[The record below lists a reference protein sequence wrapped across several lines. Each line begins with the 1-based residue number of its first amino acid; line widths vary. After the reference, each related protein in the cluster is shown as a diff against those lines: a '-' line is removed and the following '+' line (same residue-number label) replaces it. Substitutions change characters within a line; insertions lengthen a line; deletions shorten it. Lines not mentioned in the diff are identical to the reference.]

1 MQMMRVQSL
10 SQENPL
16 EQETAAHSSILA
28 WGILWTEGAGVTK
41 VHGVTPSQKRLGTHR
56 HTCTQAPATPAQ
68 RAAWLCLLEEEA
80 PATPAQ
86 RAAWLCLLEEE
97 APATPAQR
105 AVWPCLLEEE
115 VMNAAFSLETA
126 GPVATPPSLSHP
138 CDCLTWQ
145 SVLGV
150 S

>member
-1 MQMMRVQSL
+1 MQEMQETWVPSL
-10 SQENPL
+10 RQEDPL
-16 EQETAAHSSILA
+16 EEETAAHSSILA

-56 HTCTQAPATPAQ
+56 HTCTQ
-68 RAAWLCLLEEEA
+68 A